1 MLVLQVYPVYAIG
14 PPSLKRA
21 QLVSQVL
28 NIVVLVFL
36 LTAINGV
43 TYMTNGTMTWPFS
56 FNDVAFS
63 Y

>member
-28 NIVVLVFL
+28 NRVVLVFL
-36 LTAINGV
+36 LIVINGV
-43 TYMTNGTMTWPFS
+43 TYMTNRTMT
-56 FNDVAFS
+56 
-63 Y
+63 